1 MKKGG
6 LLFGG
11 EKDGSMVSDQDLE
24 KKNKGL

>member
-11 EKDGSMVSDQDLE
+11 EKDGSMVLDQDLE
-24 KKNKGL
+24 KKKKGI